1 MKFDMGEFAKSLGFT
16 GKSSISPRHVA
27 DINAVFSP
35 TQADIDYAIEVM
47 AIIKEAKEK
56 GLGVVALRGKMIDAP
71 IVNRAVQVLEA
82 AKAMGVKID
91 E

>member
-1 MKFDMGEFAKSLGFT
+1 
-16 GKSSISPRHVA
+16 
-27 DINAVFSP
+27 
-35 TQADIDYAIEVM
+35 M